1 VVSEAQECRVE
12 VTIEITKYCPNECE
26 YCSTNASK
34 DGEHLDPVAIKN
46 FLIEQFRKDNFPRR
60 INISGGEPLAH
71 PEFYAILQL
80 CYCYTYNVWVY
91 TNALKKII
99 YNTDIVDEIE
109 VHANVCLVPGKHVY
123 LPKNVDQVHLLKLVK
138 QGKAKDMDD
147 GNFSVSGNLRG
158 CDACGQCDH
167 VLLQADGKIVD
178 APCKKEYD
186 EEGPVNV

>member
-1 VVSEAQECRVE
+1 ME

-26 YCSTNASK
+26 YCSTNASDTGK
-34 DGEHLDPVAIKN
+34 HLSLQDVAD
-46 FLIEQFRKDNFPRR
+46 FLYSIRHKTIDR
-60 INISGGEPLAH
+60 INVSGGEPLAH
-71 PEFYAILQL
+71 PDFYNILKI
-80 CYCYTYNVWVY
+80 CYVITDNVWVY

-109 VHANVCLVPGKHVY
+109 VHANVCLVPGKRVY

-158 CDACGQCDH
+158 CNACGQCDH

-178 APCKKEYD
+178 APCEKEYD